1 MGDIGGAKHMVKN
14 LAIVEID
21 HAVDG
26 GNCLVFEQFG
36 HSRIFK
42 IADTIIEM
50 DSVEEARILDGV

>member
-1 MGDIGGAKHMVKN
+1 MVKN

-50 DSVEEARILDGV
+50 DSVEEARILEGV